1 MQDIY
6 LQIDALTLSGN
17 RPLVICDVDE
27 VVVHFL
33 AALEDHLHEN
43 DLWLD
48 AVSFALNGNI
58 RRRRDNEP
66 IPVDELHAL
75 LRNFFHT
82 QTENFKAID
91 GAIATLN
98 GLSNRADL
106 IFLTNL
112 PGHYATARRKNLDA
126 HGLTAPVL
134 LNSGDKGPAV
144 KHLAER
150 ANVPC
155 FFIDDAPDH
164 ITSVIEYIPH
174 VETVHFVHDPRF
186 DKILDPIEGTGLRAN
201 HWDETSTH
209 LDQWL
214 KAANTTS
221 T

>member
-1 MQDIY
+1 MKDINF
-6 LQIDALTLSGN
+6 QIDALTLSGN

-58 RRRRDNEP
+58 RRRHDNEP
-66 IPVDELHAL
+66 IPVEELHDL

-82 QTENFKAID
+82 ETINFKAIE
-91 GAIATLN
+91 GAVDTLN
-98 GLSNRADL
+98 NISDRADL

-112 PGHYATARRKNLDA
+112 PGHYAADRRKNLDA

-134 LNSGDKGPAV
+134 VNSGHKGPAV
-144 KHLAER
+144 KRLAEKV
-150 ANVPC
+150 NVPC

-164 ITSVIEYIPH
+164 ITSVIEYIPQ

-186 DKILDPIEGTGLRAN
+186 EKILDTIEGTGLRTG
-201 HWDETSTH
+201 HWHEMSTH
-209 LDQWL
+209 LDHWL
-214 KAANTTS
+214 KAANT
-221 T
+221 